1 MLSGAGAGGPGME
14 PPPTES
20 PLTRPTGGA
29 ARRAFNIALLLLPLG
44 VLANLGY
51 TLLATDRALLG
62 ALGELPR
69 GYLLVALGLTL
80 TPWLT
85 GSLRLMVWSR
95 FLGYRIPFR
104 ELLRMTL
111 VVDLGAAVSPTAIGG
126 EAFRWGM
133 LVRRGVKPGEAASLA
148 LLPKVEDAVFF
159 FIFALPVAL
168 VLTRPWELP
177 AVVASAR
184 LLSTNALTVLGLA
197 VVFALVGWLAFRST
211 LLGHAGERLQRGGVR
226 VWVRLRRVLRTGYGE
241 ARGVTWLILQRGKL
255 RFALTLVLTA
265 AHWIGRYSVIM
276 ALALFL
282 GVPFDPVLFWL
293 LQWIVFTIMTFVP
306 TPGAAGGAEVAFTAV
321 YATLLPAGV
330 IGIATAAWRLFTFYV
345 PVALAALIFPLLG
358 GSPDPRDA
366 ASTLERER
374 A

>member
-1 MLSGAGAGGPGME
+1 VEPDFRDAAGPL
-14 PPPTES
+14 PPRAES
-20 PLTRPTGGA
+20 PLRRPSGGA

-69 GYLLVALGLTL
+69 GYLLAALALTL

-95 FLGYRIPFR
+95 FLGHRIPFR

-133 LVRRGVKPGEAASLA
+133 LMRRGVRPGEAASLA

-159 FIFALPVAL
+159 FVFALPLAL
-168 VLTRPWELP
+168 VLARPWELP
-177 AVVASAR
+177 AVAVAARMLSA
-184 LLSTNALTVLGLA
+184 NALTVTAAGVLLA
-197 VVFALVGWLAFRST
+197 LLGWLAMRST
-211 LLGHAGERLQRGGVR
+211 LLGHAGARFQKTGVR
-226 VWVRLRRVLRTGYGE
+226 LWGRLRRRLRTAWGE
-241 ARGVTWLILQRGKL
+241 ARGVLRLILRRGKL
-255 RFALTLVLTA
+255 RFGLTLVLTA
-265 AHWIGRYSVIM
+265 IHWIGRYSVIM

-345 PVALAALIFPLLG
+345 PVALAALVFTLLG
-358 GSPDPRDA
+358 G
-366 ASTLERER
+366 REQP
-374 A
+374 AEGAPG

>member
-1 MLSGAGAGGPGME
+1 MTE
-14 PPPTES
+14 PPPVEPTPAGEPPPGPAPDS
-20 PLTRPTGGA
+20 PLTRPRGRA

-51 TLLATDRALLG
+51 TLLATDRALL
-62 ALGELPR
+62 ASLGELPR
-69 GYLLVALGLTL
+69 VYLLVALALTL

-85 GSLRLMVWSR
+85 GSLRLMVWTR
-95 FLGYRIPFR
+95 FLGHRLPFR

-133 LVRRGVKPGEAASLA
+133 LVRHGVRPGEAATVA

-159 FIFALPVAL
+159 FVFALPLAMIIA
-168 VLTRPWELP
+168 RPWELP
-177 AVVASAR
+177 AIATSTR
-184 LLSTNALTVLGLA
+184 LLSSNALVVVGVGTGLA
-197 VVFALVGWLAFRST
+197 LLAWLLLRST
-211 LLGHAGERLQRGGVR
+211 LLGHAGARVQRGGVR
-226 VWVRLRRVLRTGYGE
+226 WWGRTRRRLRAAWSDARAVL
-241 ARGVTWLILQRGKL
+241 ALILRRGKA
-255 RFALTLVLTA
+255 RFALTLLLTA
-265 AHWIGRYSVIM
+265 AHWIGRYSVVM

-306 TPGAAGGAEVAFTAV
+306 TPGATGGAEVAFTAV

-345 PVALAALIFPLLG
+345 PVGLAALIFPLLARNEKG
-358 GSPDPRDA
+358 ATHG
-366 ASTLERER
+366 
-374 A
+374 

>member
-1 MLSGAGAGGPGME
+1 MQDNLNRPDQAQDPLL
-14 PPPTES
+14 PPAES
-20 PLTRPTGGA
+20 PLTPPSGGA

-44 VLANLGY
+44 VLANIGY

-133 LVRRGVKPGEAASLA
+133 LMRRGVKPGEAASLA

-159 FIFALPVAL
+159 FLFALPLAL
-168 VLTRPWELP
+168 VLARPWELP
-177 AVVASAR
+177 AVATSAR
-184 LLSTNALTVLGLA
+184 LLSTNALTVFGIGAVLALLGL
-197 VVFALVGWLAFRST
+197 LAFQST
-211 LLGHAGERLQRGGVR
+211 LLGHGGERLQRGGVR
-226 VWVRLRRVLRTGYGE
+226 IWGRLRRHLRSGWGE
-241 ARGVTWLILQRGKL
+241 ARGVIWLILQRGKL
-255 RFALTLVLTA
+255 RFALTLLLTA

-306 TPGAAGGAEVAFTAV
+306 TPGAAGGAEVAFTA
-321 YATLLPAGV
+321 
-330 IGIATAAWRLFTFYV
+330 AWRIFTFYV
-345 PVALAALIFPLLG
+345 PVALAALAFPLLG
-358 GSPDPRDA
+358 GRTTKA
-366 ASTLERER
+366 A
-374 A
+374 